1 MTVSVIF
8 PLRGAGL
15 IRKYPF
21 TGGAEALRGATEAD
35 GTDGADASEG
45 LAG

>member
-21 TGGAEALRGATEAD
+21 TGGAEALRGAPEAD
-35 GTDGADASEG
+35 GTDGADALEG
-45 LAG
+45 LDD